1 MIQLTDATITVND
14 SPVAVMPDSVTFTE
28 GLGEQTMRAASTGG
42 GNVEV
47 IYSNDLSTGF
57 ATIKFDMPSVIE
69 YIEEV
74 KNWKQAGNSNT
85 VSISGEAGSDS
96 ITRTF
101 SKAALT
107 MDYEVALGPDG
118 VISVEFKAL
127 PST

>member
-1 MIQLTDATITVND
+1 MIQLTDATVEVGDEPI
-14 SPVAVMPDSVTFTE
+14 AVMPDSVTFTE
-28 GLGEQTMRAASTGG
+28 GLGEQTMRAASIGG
-42 GNVEV
+42 GAVEV
-47 IYSNDLSTGF
+47 IFSNDLSTGF
-57 ATIKFDMPSVIE
+57 STIKFDMPSVIK
-69 YIEEV
+69 YIDMA
-74 KNWKQAGNSNT
+74 KDWKQNGNSNT
-85 VSISGEAGSDS
+85 ISISGKAGSDS

>member
-1 MIQLTDATITVND
+1 MIQLTDASVEVND
-14 SPVAVMPDSVTFTE
+14 EPIAVMPDSVNFTE

-42 GNVEV
+42 GKVEV

-57 ATIKFDMPSVIE
+57 STVKFDMPSVIE
-69 YIEEV
+69 YIELT
-74 KNWKQAGNSNT
+74 KTWKLNGNNNT
-85 VSISGEAGSDS
+85 ISINGEAGSDKL
-96 ITRTF
+96 TRTF

-118 VISVEFKAL
+118 VISIEFKAL